1 MRPPADFGPFAG
13 MVIIEDDRKN
23 NHQAAKDYAAAA
35 SAPATAPPASSS
47 LLFGA
52 RFVSFSDGS
61 AAPRAGDPSYRKQWT
76 SASAVWRVSP
86 TDEFAQRGWP
96 SPYIPGSAEA
106 ELFADGCNLLNALE
120 VVEGILNPSPEDQEY
135 AAAVAAAFGTTATT
149 TTNSAPSPPGS
160 FAAAVLAANSSSCS
174 SSSST
179 TTTTAAAAAPDPP
192 ITPVVEV
199 LSDCQSILTTIRDL
213 RPGRCLPKNLDVDLL
228 RWVFS
233 LAARLTALGVL
244 VVLRWTPGHVGVPGN
259 ELADSVTREHRPDV
273 IDPGRFPP
281 ARSKKRKRGSG

>member
-1 MRPPADFGPFAG
+1 MSAPADFGPFAG
-13 MVIIEDDRKN
+13 KVIIEADRKN
-23 NHQAAKDYAAAA
+23 KHQAAKDYAAAA

-52 RFVSFSDGS
+52 RLVSFSDGS
-61 AAPRAGDPSYRKQWT
+61 AAPRADDLSQRTRWT

-96 SPYIPGSAEA
+96 SPYIPGSAAA

-120 VVEGILNPSPEDQEY
+120 VVEGILNPSPKDQEY
-135 AAAVAAAFGTTATT
+135 AAAVAAAFGTTTT
-149 TTNSAPSPPGS
+149 TTNSAPPPPPPGS
-160 FAAAVLAANSSSCS
+160 FAAAVLAANA
-174 SSSST
+174 SST
-179 TTTTAAAAAPDPP
+179 ATTTEAAAPDPP
-192 ITPVVEV
+192 TTPVVEV
-199 LSDCQSILTTIRDL
+199 LSDCKNVLAIIRDL
-213 RPGRCLPKNLDVDLL
+213 RPGGRLPKKLDVDLL

-259 ELADSVTREHRPDV
+259 ELADSVARAHRPDV

-281 ARSKKRKRGSG
+281 ARSKRRKRGSG

>member
-1 MRPPADFGPFAG
+1 MRAPADFGPFAG
-13 MVIIEDDRKN
+13 MVIVEDDLET

-47 LLFGA
+47 LLFDA

-61 AAPRAGDPSYRKQWT
+61 AAPRADDLSQRTRWT

-86 TDEFAQRGWP
+86 TDEFTQRGWP
-96 SPYIPGSAEA
+96 SPYIPGSAAA

-135 AAAVAAAFGTTATT
+135 AAAITAAFGTT
-149 TTNSAPSPPGS
+149 
-160 FAAAVLAANSSSCS
+160 
-174 SSSST
+174 T
-179 TTTTAAAAAPDPP
+179 TTTTAPAAAADPP

-199 LSDCQSILTTIRDL
+199 LSDCMDILTTIRDL
-213 RPGRCLPKNLDVDLL
+213 RPGGRLPKKLDADLL

-259 ELADSVTREHRPDV
+259 ELADSVARAHRPDV

-281 ARSKKRKRGSG
+281 ARSKKRKRGSE

>member
-1 MRPPADFGPFAG
+1 MSAPADFGPFAG
-13 MVIIEDDRKN
+13 KVIIEADRKN
-23 NHQAAKDYAAAA
+23 KHQAAKDYAAAA

-52 RFVSFSDGS
+52 RLVSFSDGS
-61 AAPRAGDPSYRKQWT
+61 AAPRADDLSQRTRWT

-96 SPYIPGSAEA
+96 SPYIPGSAAA
-106 ELFADGCNLLNALE
+106 ELFADGWNLLNALE
-120 VVEGILNPSPEDQEY
+120 V
-135 AAAVAAAFGTTATT
+135 
-149 TTNSAPSPPGS
+149 
-160 FAAAVLAANSSSCS
+160 
-174 SSSST
+174 
-179 TTTTAAAAAPDPP
+179 
-192 ITPVVEV
+192 
-199 LSDCQSILTTIRDL
+199 LSDCKNVLAIIRDL
-213 RPGRCLPKNLDVDLL
+213 RPGGRLPKKLDVDLL

-259 ELADSVTREHRPDV
+259 ELADSVARAHRPDV